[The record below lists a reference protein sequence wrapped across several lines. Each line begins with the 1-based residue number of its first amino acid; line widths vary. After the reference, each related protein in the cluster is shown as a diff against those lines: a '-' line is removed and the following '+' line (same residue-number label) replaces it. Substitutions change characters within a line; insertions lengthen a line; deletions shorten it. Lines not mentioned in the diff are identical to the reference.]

1 MESKRGRPS
10 TSELNMVNLRDDVL
24 YRCRYQYFQNDLPM
38 HIFIKQYVLK
48 LTIDEIRWLL
58 DWSGDGNNWD
68 VTAYKEIVERK
79 G

>member
-1 MESKRGRPS
+1 MASKRGRPS
-10 TSELNMVNLRDDVL
+10 TSELNMANLRDDVL

-38 HIFIKQYVLK
+38 RIFIKQYVLK

-58 DWSGDGNNWD
+58 DWSGDGNDWD

>member
-10 TSELNMVNLRDDVL
+10 TSELNMANLRDDVL
-24 YRCRYQYFQNDLPM
+24 YRCCYQYFQNDLPM

-58 DWSGDGNNWD
+58 DWSGDGNDWD
-68 VTAYKEIVERK
+68 VTAYKEIVERN